1 MTEETAAK
9 IMQQYKDD
17 AAVVGD
23 MLANERRRQAEV
35 MRARLAEQRFRRK
48 KNLSKTHEDEVKEA
62 EVLLKQEQELKVL
75 HDVQESEYTE
85 VVRVLTDQEQV
96 LVGRLDTEDAEEEQ
110 ALAGLTTIAQCEAF
124 GAQLKAQIEAVRICC
139 TCCTCWWYSL
149 CHFQYRQHYEQTC
162 SGHVDC

>member
-1 MTEETAAK
+1 M
-9 IMQQYKDD
+9 
-17 AAVVGD
+17 
-23 MLANERRRQAEV
+23 
-35 MRARLAEQRFRRK
+35 
-48 KNLSKTHEDEVKEA
+48 KEA

-124 GAQLKAQIEAVRICC
+124 GAQLKAQIEAVRVVFVVFVVHVVHVGGTRCVTSSTGNIMNRRARVTLTVEVIRGYICIFLL
-139 TCCTCWWYSL
+139 Y
-149 CHFQYRQHYEQTC
+149 
-162 SGHVDC
+162 V